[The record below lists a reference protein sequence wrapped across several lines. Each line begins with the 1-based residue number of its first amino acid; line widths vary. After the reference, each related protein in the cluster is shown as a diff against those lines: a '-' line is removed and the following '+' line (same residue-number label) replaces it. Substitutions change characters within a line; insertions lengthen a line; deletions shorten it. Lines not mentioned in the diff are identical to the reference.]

1 MFNKL
6 REVGMGLVQNSS
18 MMKDIL
24 KKSVD
29 DKSL

>member
-6 REVGMGLVQNSS
+6 REAGMGLGQNSS

-24 KKSVD
+24 KNSVD
-29 DKSL
+29 DLLI